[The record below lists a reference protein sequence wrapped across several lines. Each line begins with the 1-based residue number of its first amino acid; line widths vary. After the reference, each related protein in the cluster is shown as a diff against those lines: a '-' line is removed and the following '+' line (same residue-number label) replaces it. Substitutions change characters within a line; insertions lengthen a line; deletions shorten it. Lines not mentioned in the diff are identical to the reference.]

1 MVLPQC
7 WYKHNMFMK
16 TITAF
21 NYSCIDRYDKL
32 QVYDTIHYRHL
43 LSVINL
49 HMHQLSCQTKL
60 N

>member
-1 MVLPQC
+1 
-7 WYKHNMFMK
+7 MK

-32 QVYDTIHYRHL
+32 HVDDTIHYSL
-43 LSVINL
+43 LMCIINL